1 MRIKWQEM
9 NQLKKYNTDQV
20 RITISIP
27 KDICRHLDEERE
39 KLRVLRSHWIREA
52 ILEKLG
58 RVEKENL
65 KFSEME
71 REIETLKSL
80 MMEKRHN

>member
-1 MRIKWQEM
+1 MS
-9 NQLKKYNTDQV
+9 QLKKHTMNQV
-20 RITISIP
+20 RVTISIP
-27 KDICRHLDEERE
+27 EDICRHMDEERE
-39 KLRVLRSHWIREA
+39 KQRVLRSHWIREA

-71 REIETLKSL
+71 REIEKLKTLIKG
-80 MMEKRHN
+80 K